1 MQEKTDIRTP
11 VQPANWDYLRVDDA
25 ATRKRID
32 NVFARYAEHGNLV
45 SRALIKDIYRGDIA
59 EGVIATIVWGY
70 PKGRYPGGRG
80 FNPMLDQIDEIVAI
94 LRTGHERSGDID
106 AAELCYRFS
115 RISGI
120 GISTYSKM
128 LYFAEVEAKEG
139 LCLIYDQMVMRAISV
154 SPEPELAPLQARL
167 GSSYLSSKGSA
178 PSYRTYPPALQEAT
192 YGLFLDA
199 AGRMATRKGMHPAD
213 VEQELFLEAPKGSIA
228 EQDGK

>member
-1 MQEKTDIRTP
+1 MHEKTDIRTP
-11 VQPANWDYLRVDDA
+11 IQPANWDYLRVNDSE
-25 ATRKRID
+25 TREKID
-32 NVFARYAEHGNLV
+32 SVFTRYAENDNLV
-45 SRALIKDIYRGDIA
+45 GRGLIKDIYRSDLA
-59 EGVIATIVWGY
+59 EGIVATIVWGY

-80 FNPMLDQIDEIVAI
+80 FNPVLDQIDEIVAI
-94 LRTGHERSGDID
+94 LSIGRERSGSID
-106 AAELCYRFS
+106 AAELCYRFN

-167 GSSYLSSKGSA
+167 GSNYLSSKGSA

-192 YGLFLDA
+192 YGLFLEA

-213 VEQELFLEAPKGSIA
+213 VEQELFLDAPRGRIA
-228 EQDGK
+228 EKNGK